1 MEAGPVSEFNSAST
15 TTHMGDA
22 ARTTAVLPFTRTL
35 FASASPLS
43 PAPQIQKRSRTE
55 TTGGKETDFGS
66 LAPDAGSIRAAAE
79 APEAFV
85 KR

>member
-1 MEAGPVSEFNSAST
+1 M
-15 TTHMGDA
+15 
-22 ARTTAVLPFTRTL
+22 RTL

-55 TTGGKETDFGS
+55 ATGGKETDFGS
-66 LAPDAGSIRAAAE
+66 LAPDAGSISAAAE

-85 KR
+85 NR